1 MITLRTVMRTF
12 IKMLLT
18 PCFLISSVV
27 LAFSAQAAD
36 FVSVTKDNINV
47 RTGPGTNHPVHMELF
62 AGYPLKVVS
71 REGNWLKVT
80 DFENDTGWIEA
91 SLTRTGDTVIVKSQ
105 KSINLRSEPKTDSSI
120 VVSVDRGV
128 VLKKIGMQ
136 GQWIHVRHNSGVS
149 GWIHQNLIWP

>member
-1 MITLRTVMRTF
+1 MRIF
-12 IKMLLT
+12 FKRLPILFCLT
-18 PCFLISSVV
+18 ISMVFS
-27 LAFSAQAAD
+27 FSARAAD

-47 RTGPGTNHPVHMELF
+47 RTGPGTNHPVHLELF
-62 AGYPLKVVS
+62 EGYPLKVMS

-105 KSINLRSEPKTDSSI
+105 KSVNLRSAPNTTSEI
-120 VVSVDRGV
+120 VVSLDRGV

-136 GQWIHVRHNSGVS
+136 DQWTHVRHNSGVS
-149 GWIHQNLIWP
+149 GWIHQSLIWP